1 MLFCVSFLVFVLAGR
16 ECLWTYKNLIF
27 FILYFPVQDLTR
39 KKKET
44 TFLKYLNLF
53 FSKLQQLHNF
63 LINNCFDRIL
73 PKNVEKGFVQSAEM
87 KWSAQWQWVMY
98 FPIVQHLMNSMLMDV
113 F

>member
-1 MLFCVSFLVFVLAGR
+1 MSLNLQELNFFHPLFSCSRLN
-16 ECLWTYKNLIF
+16 KK
-27 FILYFPVQDLTR
+27 

-87 KWSAQWQWVMY
+87 K
-98 FPIVQHLMNSMLMDV
+98 
-113 F
+113 